1 MTISFSGL
9 ASGLDTSSWVE
20 SLVALKQAKVET
32 LEEEKETVMLSQ
44 ETLNNIKSFFN
55 SFRSVIEKVTDAK
68 FGSATTDL
76 FAQNLANS
84 TNLDVLTASATPEA
98 EKGTYNVL
106 VDKLASETQA
116 NSTYSYMTT
125 IIQTTTAT
133 NDSKLIN
140 LGVNAGNI
148 GVNVNGVERRI
159 SITETDTIG
168 TFVEKLKN
176 IGVEASYNEETG
188 VFSLNTDDGAINDID
203 GTGIVSALHLSGVN
217 EGYTSN
223 SLKVSTT
230 DTVYSAATEA
240 TLLKDLGVQAGV
252 ITVHANDTNYNI
264 SIYNT
269 STLGS
274 FISDLHSNNV
284 DAELDSTG
292 VFTISDAEITNEGTT
307 DILNA
312 LGLAVD
318 IYGKS
323 QITGDLYHSSVVTQ
337 TTTATSSTLLKSL
350 GEGISISNGQTVI
363 VKNSNN
369 EYTTI
374 TVGTTTTLG
383 GLLEAMSNAG
393 LYAAL
398 QNDGTV
404 EIAGGTITGGTFDA
418 ISALGLLTEPY
429 SAMVTGNSLTET
441 VEVHQLVTLQTKLV
455 DDLKVSE
462 GYLEVTDADNNKE
475 YLKIYSGQTIADL
488 MTALANYGLSTSLDE
503 ETGVL
508 TITGGAFQTLSDAD
522 VQALVSNGTIRETE
536 SRYIK
541 GTNLLECLYGA
552 GTISTEHITVS
563 STYARSRALTYSV
576 TNTIN
581 ASLTTTL
588 SNLGL
593 SNGSAVFDVRGE
605 SRTITLNNTISIQGL
620 MDALTEQG
628 IASSWDSDNSR
639 ITIENATLVGGTSN
653 LADVLD
659 LTTTVSGKYV
669 TSNELY
675 SRETLTIDA
684 TRNTVLKDYG
694 ISNTMSE
701 AERTVNLYNS
711 DGTLLA
717 STVVGEGTT
726 IGNLLD
732 WINSSTGVS
741 ASLKNGIIT
750 LNNGYIENSALE
762 TSMGLTTSNKS
773 SYVLGSIMS
782 VTTTAA
788 VTGETT
794 LGDIIS
800 TLGTTAEVSGGYNL
814 VFNSN
819 SLSVSATTTI
829 NELINMIYVNGGT
842 AFLDHTGR
850 LSINGGTLSGSVAQA
865 LGVTSVTHTSSV
877 SASGETL
884 YTKEEVY
891 ADLDTTLSD
900 LGISDTSYIIYNS
913 LGQSY
918 KTVNISSTSTLGTFL
933 NGLKSEGIDGTI
945 SNGVIKLESAEG
957 KYISGA
963 LATSLGIT
971 TQTTTEIVN
980 TTQSST
986 LAITH
991 TGTVVADENST
1002 LGDIGAIT
1010 AENQTLNIFNKE
1022 QSQIGSITI
1031 LTSTST
1037 VGDLFAALKDY
1048 GIVGTITNGVI
1059 SLYSEAG
1066 NYVSGDIATNLGIGV
1081 ENGINK
1087 TYTVAQTITSSDRIT
1102 YSNNV
1107 DATESSKLAE
1117 FIPDLSSINV
1127 VVYNSSSTNIGTI
1140 TIDTS
1145 TTIGD
1150 FLANLSNYDITGNI
1164 EDGVISLTSNVGNY
1178 ISDTTLK
1185 QYLGIDTT
1193 SVIVTMTSGAT
1204 TTSTAQITYTE
1215 VRALTGETKLSDVG
1229 VHIGTTTGVEGTD
1242 PLGLFVQSSTGEMLG
1257 EINLAENATVND
1269 MLLALAGYGI
1279 SGTVQDGK
1287 IVLNSTNGNYIVGS
1301 IATELGIDSV
1311 ATTATMTVGTSATS
1325 TAAITYTE
1333 TVLATDTTR
1342 LDEIF
1347 KPYVIDGTITS
1358 TGVTG
1363 TVIGISSAQELE
1375 WLANLVN
1382 DGDDMTGKTF
1392 VLTDNIDLSGYS
1404 NWTPIGGIDY
1414 TSSIFRGKFDGQ
1426 GYTISNLTQSI
1437 VVTDTDYNVGGLFG
1451 YVEGVISNL
1460 KLNAFN
1466 IYMENTESSGCGA
1479 GVGALVGFGDAIS
1492 INGVSANNIT
1502 ITLGGGTDI
1511 DAGGIIGSGIDGT
1524 NISNC
1529 STNGYIVNYGSSN
1542 SMGGIVGNLSAY
1554 SDSIIQCHSSMS
1566 LQSQTDYDGYNG
1578 GIVGNILHTETSRH
1592 YVRIMDCS
1600 FSGRLY
1606 STNVDYIG
1614 VGGIVGALINYRGE
1628 TVLNI
1633 ANCYAQ
1639 LQYLDN
1645 YDARAILGY
1654 ADISN
1659 GSAYITLKDSYGYC
1673 KTGAYFEKLC
1683 YNTGNAYYT
1692 YDYSVGDFNEEYLS
1706 DLPDFWQV
1714 ALASG
1719 YDTSIWN
1726 SDGTVKTVMDN
1737 TLMVVDG
1744 DDGSAEMLELTPD
1757 YISNHT
1763 LGDLTNWIES
1773 QTGSPVN
1780 IIDGVIKIA
1789 DNTENKYVAGPV
1801 AEDLGIEID
1810 TSQVKTVGVANTSTV
1825 TVTYTTTRTAAT
1837 TDSLMSLKYTIN
1849 GTITSTGVTGTVI
1862 GISSAQELEWLADI
1876 VNRGNDMSGKTFVL
1890 LNDID
1895 MSGITDWTPIG
1906 DGTYTYKDFAGTF
1919 DGLGHTI
1926 RNLTMTSINP
1936 SATGSFPGMGLFGL
1950 LTGNAKIMNL
1960 NLDNFNFS
1968 NNTDPSNDC
1977 VGFLAIGTTYGSQ
1990 YISGVNVT
1998 NSTISCNGGGLL
2010 GFTSFG
2016 SSDSITIIN
2025 CSTQFTATAYF
2036 DDDTVYSGG
2045 FVGRVGGIVGLA
2057 YYNTYI
2063 KGCSSSF
2070 TADGSYYYAGGIMG
2084 RAYAYNGANFTI
2096 EDCTY
2101 KGSITTTRDVIRGI
2115 SGIIGNYCISNN
2127 DTTSSVTI
2135 NRVYSDANLNINSAN
2150 VTNVQPAGIIGIA
2163 EDVDFDITQTNNV
2176 VNLTDCYNSQ
2186 SYDSYYLE
2194 NSVYATVNS
2203 SNIRSR
2209 VTNSQMGIIVGARG
2223 FDLNLWDRNNGSLKI
2238 VNEYGIVVSKSNGAS
2253 LATISL
2259 NGTNSI
2265 QDMLNELNN
2274 YGSADIMNGQILFT
2288 PFSDNY
2294 LSGGFADVYSMTD
2307 NLSDELKVSDTD
2319 ILKEDTLISRNSVIK
2334 LISQGVEYTITVPSK
2349 ETVGGMLTQLAAYG
2363 IEGKVSNGKITLIG
2377 NENSYITYMDSSLK
2391 AYLKLSNQ
2399 WSSLK
2404 SITTNTDSDT
2414 LNIVSTN
2421 TAISNTT
2428 LDSLQ
2433 LSGDYY
2439 ITLKV
2444 EGTTQILTINS
2455 SQTLGDVF
2463 TELAAYDIRSSIQN
2477 GLVTFV
2483 GTDDAYI
2490 EGMTVDLDKALKLYG
2505 VDKHTTKTETTYANT
2520 DSDTL
2525 NSSILMSLTTSTHL
2539 SDLNV
2544 GANGYIT
2551 LMADGTQYTMTI
2563 TPDMSI
2569 DDIIS
2574 TLAGYGISGSVH
2586 DAQLTLVGRDDNYI
2600 LSISDNIANAL
2611 NLTQGKD
2618 HTYIST
2624 EESYYQNTDSNYLSS
2639 TETITLTTSS
2649 TFADIGLSNESYI
2662 TVMTNGT
2669 EHVVT
2674 VTSDKTID
2682 DLISTIAGF
2691 GISGSVNDGKLTFAA
2706 NNGCYIKDMTSSLK
2720 ELLKLTLGQ
2729 GHSWTTIEGATW
2741 VNTDSNDLGV
2751 EKNDLKLTG
2760 DTVLSSINGFD
2771 NGNGSLIVHQTNGS
2785 YVTISVD
2792 ASKTL
2797 DEFFEQIS
2805 YYGLVGSID
2814 SSGKVTITGVGNAY
2828 LQAASGGSNIL
2839 TALKLGNLVQNVQTV
2854 TVNRTS
2860 DTLTH
2865 TVTVAAS
2872 GTTILENLG
2881 DSAGNSI
2888 EFDASNKA
2896 YIILETYSDAGN
2908 THVTLNFSKTQSIY
2922 DVIDTLAEYGIN
2934 ASIDAKGRFSVSSPT
2949 LTDFDMSG
2957 SLGTFLMGTYDKKYG
2972 TDTTYNVTTNLVQK
2986 TIVNM
2991 DDFSKL
2997 SSFGVTNGNILIT
3010 QQGVTY
3016 TVNIDTTSITT
3027 IGEFR
3032 NLLSRYGFTSS
3043 IDNMGRLSVSGIG
3056 NSYLSSIAS
3065 GSNILELLGLTNWT
3079 LGEITQSS
3087 SYLTDTEAKI
3097 NRISMSDKL
3106 SDLTNASGTSL
3117 GITDGQIYVYQDGTR
3132 STLNINTNDTLETL
3146 AAKLSQYGISVG
3158 ISQEGKLYFDGN
3170 NNSYLTTDGIATSSA
3185 SNILSRIGIAGNWST
3200 RYDSTSGNLQ
3210 YTEDVDNVMTG
3221 STKLSDL
3228 QDSSGNNLGITEG
3241 SYYVYSNG
3249 VRNTETITS
3258 DMTVN
3263 DFMATMAKYG
3273 LNAEVAEDGSISVGA
3288 YNNTYLA
3295 TSALSG
3301 QNSNIV
3307 STLFAEWDF
3316 VNIYTSN
3323 GLDVPVDEIRAI
3335 NRNTKLADINEGSY
3349 EDGNITVIKDGVQTN
3364 ISLSAEDTV
3373 GTLMDELALYGF
3385 ESVINDNGQLIIK
3398 NSGDSL
3404 LQNYTGSDKKSNVLS
3419 LLGIG
3424 LNDWISTNTYHSS
3437 TLDVVSTSTIS
3448 VSATRTTLLS
3458 ELGVSTGEYYIYNNG
3473 VKYTAMISSD
3483 ETVGSLMDT
3492 LKNFG
3497 LETSLV
3503 SGVNGAVLSIIGKG
3517 DSYVAKSSST
3527 TNSSNVVE
3535 QLFTGGIKESK
3546 EYSGLEQTTKIE
3558 TTISAATEDTLLSYY
3573 DNASLKAE
3581 GNLSITVNDETSII
3595 KITSD
3600 ETIGSLLEKFK
3611 ALGLEATISNGQ
3623 IMVQSGYDTMTINTD
3638 GTTSNLLSNIGLVY
3652 QNDLGGY
3659 IASNNTVKS
3668 TTTSIE
3674 EKTLSVANYADM
3686 ETQLKT
3692 LNISDGFLTVYVDG
3706 KKGIVEINADETFK
3720 NLQERLSTAFSDL
3733 TLNFKDGYLT
3743 IYSTAGKSVEIGST
3757 TDKGN
3762 FSAITGISKDE
3773 NGVIKSSR
3781 ALYRVNSD
3789 SLITTSGLFRKD
3801 DVTEGTFIVGNATF
3815 TIDANTKLSDLIS
3828 QINASEEANATA
3840 YWDNIDGKFV
3850 IKSRTTGAAY
3860 INIEAGTSNFTD
3872 IMGYTTSS
3880 WKANGNI
3887 DVTRININS
3896 QEIGN
3901 NAKLSINGTT
3911 YTSTSNTITSDVS
3924 RIKGLT
3930 VNLKGLTEGS
3940 AVTLTVERDKETLA
3954 NAVSEVVDSYN
3965 ELMKNVDEAIAIDG
3979 QLHDET
3985 TLKLIRNQLRNL
3997 MTSSDVGTTIFRN
4010 LDSIGISVA
4019 KANGSNI
4026 STSSDSIINLSFD
4039 KDNFFKAYE
4048 SDEDAVKA
4056 LLVGG
4061 TSNTGI
4067 FTSVETLIEST
4078 LQAVTGYFSATDR
4091 SYSNKVDKL
4100 ERKIVKANEDIER
4113 YRARLEAKFSA
4124 MDMLIANMQQQYSS
4138 FLVT

>member
-20 SLVALKQAKVET
+20 SLVALKQAKVKT
-32 LEEEKETVMLSQ
+32 LEEEKETVLLSQ

-68 FGSATTDL
+68 FGNATTDL
-76 FAQNLANS
+76 FAQNLATS
-84 TNLDVLTASATPEA
+84 TNLDVLTASAAPEA
-98 EKGTYNVL
+98 EKGTYNIL

-140 LGVNAGNI
+140 LGVKAGNI

-188 VFSLNTDDGAINDID
+188 VFSVNTDDGAINDID
-203 GTGIVSALHLSGVN
+203 RTGIVSALHLSGVN

-223 SLKVSTT
+223 SLTVSTT

-252 ITVHANDTNYNI
+252 ITIHANDTNYNI
-264 SIYNT
+264 TIYNT

-274 FISDLHSNNV
+274 FISDLHSNNI

-292 VFTISDAEITNEGTT
+292 VFTISDAEITNGGTT

-350 GEGISISNGQTVI
+350 GEGISISKGQTVI

-488 MTALANYGLSTSLDE
+488 MTALSNYGLSTSLDE

-508 TITGGAFQTLSDAD
+508 SITGGAFNTLSDTD
-522 VQALVSNGTIRETE
+522 VQALVSDGTIRETE

-588 SNLGL
+588 GNLGL
-593 SNGSAVFDVRGE
+593 SNGSAVFNVRGE

-620 MDALTEQG
+620 MDALAGQG
-628 IASSWDSDNSR
+628 IGSSWDSDNSR

-675 SRETLTIDA
+675 SKETLTIDA

-694 ISNTMSE
+694 ISNTMSA

-750 LNNGYIENSALE
+750 LNNGYIENSTLE

-800 TLGTTAEVSGGYNL
+800 TLGTTTEVSSGYNL

-819 SLSVSATTTI
+819 TLSVSATTTI
-829 NELINMIYVNGGT
+829 NGLINMIYANGGT

-891 ADLDTTLSD
+891 ADLDTTLSE

-918 KTVNISSTSTLGTFL
+918 KTVNISSTSTLGAFL

-957 KYISGA
+957 KYISGD

-991 TGTVVADENST
+991 TGTVVADESST

-1010 AENQTLNIFNKE
+1010 AENQTLNIFNNE
-1022 QSQIGSITI
+1022 QSQIGTITI

-1037 VGDLFAALKDY
+1037 VGDLFAVLKDY

-1081 ENGINK
+1081 ESGINK
-1087 TYTVAQTITSSDRIT
+1087 TYTVAQTVTSSDRIT

-1117 FIPDLSSINV
+1117 FIPGLSSINV
-1127 VVYNSSSTNIGTI
+1127 VVYDSSSTSIGTI
-1140 TIDTS
+1140 AIDTS

-1178 ISDTTLK
+1178 ISNTTLK
-1185 QYLGIDTT
+1185 QHLGIDTT

-1215 VRALTGETKLSDVG
+1215 VIALTGETKLSDVG
-1229 VHIGTTTGVEGTD
+1229 VNTSGFVQQVTRITADEALAQGYTCVYTASDLVTALADRNANIMLMNDIDLSGISNWNMLGANGSGAYTGIFNGNGYTISNLTIDNSQPETSHAGFFGEAIGAQICNVRFSNITVNNSSTYYSGGCWAGIIAGYLEDSVISNCVVENSTLTGNVSVGGLIAGAIYKCDTQYCYVSGNINTTDDSMVAAGLCAVSTYSQFSFCYSNASIAGGEEGTIAGLLASSVQNTLDNLETWGKLSGGNDALAAIHGTSSDTISNVTYVQSVNPSMIGVNSGNTTGVEGTVSLRSD
-1242 PLGLFVQSSTGEMLG
+1242 TPGLFVQSSTGEILG
-1257 EINLAENATVND
+1257 EIKLAENATVDD

-1279 SGTVQDGK
+1279 SGTIQDGK

-1311 ATTATMTVGTSATS
+1311 ATTATITVGTSATS

-1342 LDEIF
+1342 LDQIF

-1382 DGDDMTGKTF
+1382 GGDDMSHKTF

-1404 NWTPIGGIDY
+1404 NWTPIGNTLGTEFCGY
-1414 TSSIFRGKFDGQ
+1414 FDGQ

-1437 VVTDTDYNVGGLFG
+1437 AVTDTDYNVGGLFG
-1451 YVEGVISNL
+1451 YVEGIISNL
-1460 KLNAFN
+1460 KLDAFD
-1466 IYMENTESSGCGA
+1466 IYMESLAVEA
-1479 GVGALVGFGDAIS
+1479 YVGALVGCGGAVS
-1492 INGVSANNIT
+1492 IEGVSANNIT
-1502 ITLGGGTDI
+1502 IRLAGNEI
-1511 DAGGIIGSGIDGT
+1511 NAGGIIGSALSGMDV
-1524 NISNC
+1524 SNC
-1529 STNGYIVNYGSSN
+1529 STNGYIVNYGSYN
-1542 SMGGIVGNLSAY
+1542 NMGGIAGQLRNANN
-1554 SDSIIQCHSSMS
+1554 SIQQCHSSMY
-1566 LQSQTDYDGYNG
+1566 LQAQADYNGYYG
-1578 GIVGNILHTETSRH
+1578 GIVGEILHVGAPYPFSAS
-1592 YVRIMDCS
+1592 IMDCS
-1600 FSGRLY
+1600 FSGSL
-1606 STNVDYIG
+1606 STQDNVQLG
-1614 VGGIVGALINYRGE
+1614 VGGIVGALINNSGA
-1628 TVLNI
+1628 TALNI

-1639 LQYLDN
+1639 LQFVGSYE
-1645 YDARAILGY
+1645 ARAILGY
-1654 ADISN
+1654 ADIAGVAN
-1659 GSAYITLKDSYGYC
+1659 ITLKDSYGNRSS
-1673 KTGAYFEKLC
+1673 GAYFQELC
-1683 YNTGNAYYT
+1683 YNTPNANYT
-1692 YDYSVGDFNEEYLS
+1692 YDYSIDFNEEEMMS
-1706 DLPDFWQV
+1706 VDRSEFWQL

-1744 DDGSAEMLELTPD
+1744 DDGSAEMLELTPE

-1763 LGDLTNWIES
+1763 LGDLVSWIEL

-1780 IIDGVIKIA
+1780 IIDGVIKIG
-1789 DNTENKYVAGPV
+1789 NTENKYVAGTV
-1801 AEDLGIEID
+1801 AEALGIEID
-1810 TSQVKTVGVANTSTV
+1810 TSKVKTVGVANTSTAVV
-1825 TVTYTTTRTAAT
+1825 TFTTTRAAAT
-1837 TDSLMSLKYTIN
+1837 TDSLMSLKYGTIN
-1849 GTITSTGVTGTVI
+1849 GAITSTGVTGTVI

-1876 VNRGNDMSGKTFVL
+1876 VNRGNNMSGRTFVL

-1906 DGTYTYKDFAGTF
+1906 DGDYTNQDFAGTF

-1926 RNLTMTSINP
+1926 RNLTMTSANP
-1936 SATGSFPGMGLFGL
+1936 SATSSYGRIGLFGL

-1968 NNTDPSNDC
+1968 DNTKSAAWGS
-1977 VGFLAIGTTYGSQ
+1977 VGFLAAGTIYGSQ

-1998 NSTISCNGGGLL
+1998 NSTISGCGGGLL
-2010 GFTSFG
+2010 GFTGFR
-2016 SSDSITIIN
+2016 SSDSVTIIN
-2025 CSTQFTATAYF
+2025 CSTQFTATAYI
-2036 DDDTVYSGG
+2036 DDPSSSGG
-2045 FVGRVGGIVGLA
+2045 YIGNLGGIIQFA
-2057 YYNTYI
+2057 SYNTYI

-2070 TADGSYYYAGGIMG
+2070 TADGSYYLAGGIIG
-2084 RAYAYNGANFTI
+2084 RATAQNGANYTI

-2101 KGSITTTRDVIRGI
+2101 KGSITTTRDNIRGI
-2115 SGIIGNYCISNN
+2115 SGIIGNYCIVDN

-2135 NRVYSDANLNINSAN
+2135 NRVYSDAILNINSAN
-2150 VTNVQPAGIIGIA
+2150 TSHISAAGIIGIA
-2163 EDVDFDITQTNNV
+2163 RDSGFDITQTNNV
-2176 VNLTDCYNSQ
+2176 VNLTDCYYGAN
-2186 SYDSYYLE
+2186 YDAYYLQ

-2203 SNIRSR
+2203 SNVQGM
-2209 VTNSQMGIIVGARG
+2209 VTGSQMGAYAVARG
-2223 FDLNLWDRNNGSLKI
+2223 FDLNLWDSNNGRLKI
-2238 VNEYGIVVSKSNGAS
+2238 ANEYGIVVSDSNGAS

-2274 YGSADIMNGQILFT
+2274 YGGADIINGQILFT
-2288 PFSDNY
+2288 PSSGNY

-2349 ETVGGMLTQLAAYG
+2349 KTVGGMLTQLAAYG
-2363 IEGKVSNGKITLIG
+2363 IEGKVSNDKITLIG
-2377 NENSYITYMDSSLK
+2377 NENSYITSMSSSLQN
-2391 AYLKLSNQ
+2391 YLKLSNQ

-2404 SITTNTDSDT
+2404 SITTNTDSNT
-2414 LNIVSTN
+2414 LKIVSTN
-2421 TAISNTT
+2421 TAISDTT

-2444 EGTTQILTINS
+2444 DGTTQILTINS

-2463 TELAAYDIRSSIQN
+2463 TELAAYGIRSSIQN
-2477 GLVTFV
+2477 GQVTFV

-2490 EGMTVDLDKALKLYG
+2490 EDMTIELDRALKLYG

-2569 DDIIS
+2569 DDLIS
-2574 TLAGYGISGSVH
+2574 TLAGYGISGSVQ

-2611 NLTQGKD
+2611 KLTQGNGY
-2618 HTYIST
+2618 TYIST
-2624 EESYYQNTDSNYLSS
+2624 EEIYYQNTDSNYLSS
-2639 TETITLTTSS
+2639 TKTITLTTSS

-2669 EHVVT
+2669 EHIVT

-2706 NNGCYIKDMTSSLK
+2706 NNGCYIKDMTSGLK
-2720 ELLKLTLGQ
+2720 DLLKLTLGQ
-2729 GHSWTTIEGATW
+2729 GNSWTTIEGATW
-2741 VNTDSNDLGV
+2741 VNTDSNDLSV
-2751 EKNDLKLTG
+2751 AKNDLKLTG
-2760 DTVLSSINGFD
+2760 DTVLSSINGFN

-2805 YYGLVGSID
+2805 HYGLVGSID
-2814 SSGKVTITGVGNAY
+2814 SSGKVTITGVGNVY

-2839 TALKLGNLVQNVQTV
+2839 TALKLGNLAQNVQTV

-2872 GTTILENLG
+2872 GTTTLENLG

-2888 EFDASNKA
+2888 AFDAANKA

-2957 SLGTFLMGTYDKKYG
+2957 SLGTFLMGTYDKEYG

-2991 DDFSKL
+2991 DDFSNL

-3056 NSYLSSIAS
+3056 DSYLSSIEG
-3065 GSNILELLGLTNWT
+3065 GSNILELLGLNNWT

-3106 SDLTNASGTSL
+3106 SALTNASGTNL

-3146 AAKLSQYGISVG
+3146 AAKLSQYGITVG

-3273 LNAEVAEDGSISVGA
+3273 LIADVAEDGSISVGA

-3335 NRNTKLADINEGSY
+3335 NRDTKLADINEGSY
-3349 EDGNITVIKDGVQTN
+3349 EDGYITVIKDGVQTN

-3437 TLDVVSTSTIS
+3437 TLDVVSTSTMN
-3448 VSATRTTLLS
+3448 VSATRATLLS

-3503 SGVNGAVLSIIGKG
+3503 SGANGAVLSIIGKG
-3517 DSYVAKSSST
+3517 DSYVAK
-3527 TNSSNVVE
+3527 
-3535 QLFTGGIKESK
+3535 
-3546 EYSGLEQTTKIE
+3546 
-3558 TTISAATEDTLLSYY
+3558 
-3573 DNASLKAE
+3573 
-3581 GNLSITVNDETSII
+3581 
-3595 KITSD
+3595 
-3600 ETIGSLLEKFK
+3600 
-3611 ALGLEATISNGQ
+3611 
-3623 IMVQSGYDTMTINTD
+3623 
-3638 GTTSNLLSNIGLVY
+3638 
-3652 QNDLGGY
+3652 
-3659 IASNNTVKS
+3659 
-3668 TTTSIE
+3668 
-3674 EKTLSVANYADM
+3674 
-3686 ETQLKT
+3686 
-3692 LNISDGFLTVYVDG
+3692 
-3706 KKGIVEINADETFK
+3706 
-3720 NLQERLSTAFSDL
+3720 
-3733 TLNFKDGYLT
+3733 
-3743 IYSTAGKSVEIGST
+3743 
-3757 TDKGN
+3757 
-3762 FSAITGISKDE
+3762 
-3773 NGVIKSSR
+3773 
-3781 ALYRVNSD
+3781 
-3789 SLITTSGLFRKD
+3789 
-3801 DVTEGTFIVGNATF
+3801 
-3815 TIDANTKLSDLIS
+3815 
-3828 QINASEEANATA
+3828 
-3840 YWDNIDGKFV
+3840 
-3850 IKSRTTGAAY
+3850 
-3860 INIEAGTSNFTD
+3860 
-3872 IMGYTTSS
+3872 
-3880 WKANGNI
+3880 
-3887 DVTRININS
+3887 
-3896 QEIGN
+3896 
-3901 NAKLSINGTT
+3901 
-3911 YTSTSNTITSDVS
+3911 
-3924 RIKGLT
+3924 
-3930 VNLKGLTEGS
+3930 
-3940 AVTLTVERDKETLA
+3940 
-3954 NAVSEVVDSYN
+3954 
-3965 ELMKNVDEAIAIDG
+3965 
-3979 QLHDET
+3979 
-3985 TLKLIRNQLRNL
+3985 
-3997 MTSSDVGTTIFRN
+3997 
-4010 LDSIGISVA
+4010 
-4019 KANGSNI
+4019 
-4026 STSSDSIINLSFD
+4026 
-4039 KDNFFKAYE
+4039 
-4048 SDEDAVKA
+4048 
-4056 LLVGG
+4056 
-4061 TSNTGI
+4061 
-4067 FTSVETLIEST
+4067 
-4078 LQAVTGYFSATDR
+4078 
-4091 SYSNKVDKL
+4091 
-4100 ERKIVKANEDIER
+4100 
-4113 YRARLEAKFSA
+4113 
-4124 MDMLIANMQQQYSS
+4124 
-4138 FLVT
+4138 